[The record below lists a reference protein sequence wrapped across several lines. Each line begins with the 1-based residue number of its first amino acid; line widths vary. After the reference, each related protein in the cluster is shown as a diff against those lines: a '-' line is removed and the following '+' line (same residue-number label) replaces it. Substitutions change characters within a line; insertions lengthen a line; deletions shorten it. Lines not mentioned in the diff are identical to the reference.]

1 MAHWEAYDWAHA
13 ATEFETAVRLEP
25 NNVEARVQYAR
36 FLRSVGRHADALV
49 QLREARSLDPASAIV
64 LSHMAGDYLRTGQFD
79 SAVAEMRRALQMDTA
94 SVAAHVIGPDVY
106 VESGRLPEA
115 HALAVR
121 SGNSY
126 VLAKTGDVER
136 ARQTLRRREER
147 PPAWGNESELAFAYL
162 GLGDTASAL
171 SALERATDA
180 RELWPHHYDVADPRY
195 DAVRGSARF
204 RKLVERVGLAS
215 YYPTAKPR

>member
-1 MAHWEAYDWAHA
+1 
-13 ATEFETAVRLEP
+13 
-25 NNVEARVQYAR
+25 
-36 FLRSVGRHADALV
+36 
-49 QLREARSLDPASAIV
+49 
-64 LSHMAGDYLRTGQFD
+64 
-79 SAVAEMRRALQMDTA
+79 
-94 SVAAHVIGPDVY
+94 
-106 VESGRLPEA
+106 
-115 HALAVR
+115 
-121 SGNSY
+121 

-136 ARQTLRRREER
+136 ARQTLRRREEG
-147 PPAWGNESELAFAYL
+147 PHAWGTESELAFAYL